1 MNRHTIV
8 PPLVP
13 GTSRGWIVTPSFH
26 FWCQARAGDGSSH
39 HRSASFGFGSL
50 PARELVRVLIVSG
63 IWPPDVGGPATHAP
77 EVAEFLRARGH
88 EVEVLTTA
96 AGAPEP
102 RPYPVRWI
110 PRRLPAAGR
119 YVRGALLAAGAAGRV
134 DVVYSTGMIGRTR
147 VGSLVA
153 RAPRVVKL
161 TGDPAYER
169 ALRYGLTTAPL
180 DEFQRAGGARIAAL
194 KAVRDAA
201 LSGARLYVCPSESL
215 RRIASGWRGIGAERI
230 RVLPNPVAVP
240 APADRDELRRR
251 HGFTGPT
258 LVAAG
263 RLVPQKALGTAF
275 EALARCEGVELVLAG
290 DGPERARLEELARG
304 LPVRF
309 LGAVPRETVF
319 ELLAAADA
327 VLLSSSWENF
337 PHAVVE
343 GLAAGSPVIATD
355 AGGVAEVVVDGVN
368 GLLVPAVDGAALG
381 EAIRRFLDDDDLRER
396 LRAAA
401 RGSVAAYAPER
412 VYERLE
418 SLLAEAAR

>member
-1 MNRHTIV
+1 
-8 PPLVP
+8 
-13 GTSRGWIVTPSFH
+13 
-26 FWCQARAGDGSSH
+26 
-39 HRSASFGFGSL
+39 
-50 PARELVRVLIVSG
+50 VRVLIVSG

-77 EVAEFLRARGH
+77 EVAEFLSGRGH

-96 AGAPEP
+96 PAAPAP
-102 RPYPVRWI
+102 QRYAVRWI

-119 YVRGALLAAGAAGRV
+119 YAQGALLAARAARRA

-147 VGSLVA
+147 VGSLVG

-169 ALRYGLTTAPL
+169 ALRYGLTSVPL
-180 DEFQRAGGARIAAL
+180 DEFQSASGARIAAL
-194 KAVRDAA
+194 RAVRDAA

-215 RRIASGWRGIGAERI
+215 RRIAAGWRAVSLERI
-230 RVLPNPVAVP
+230 RVLPNPVS
-240 APADRDELRRR
+240 APVLGDRDELRAR

-263 RLVPQKALGTAF
+263 RLVPQKALDVAF
-275 EALARCEGVELVLAG
+275 EALRQCEGVELVLVG
-290 DGPERARLEELARG
+290 EGPARPRLEVLARG

-309 LGAVPRETVF
+309 LGVQPRETVF

-343 GLAAGSPVIATD
+343 GLAAGTPVIATD
-355 AGGVAEVVVDGVN
+355 VGGVGEIVRDGVN
-368 GLLVPAVDGAALG
+368 GLLVAPGDAAALAD
-381 EAIRRFLDDDDLRER
+381 AISRLIGDDGLRDQ

-401 RGSVAAYAPER
+401 SPSVADFEPAR

-418 SLLAEAAR
+418 GLLVEAAR